1 MRDYLYYRLRRGIC
15 TAPGRDAIFEIAALG
30 IDLPLS
36 EIYSGFAT
44 S

>member
-1 MRDYLYYRLRRGIC
+1 LYSAVI
-15 TAPGRDAIFEIAALG
+15 TGRDAIFEIAALG